1 LLSSS
6 TTGVTSSPFLEQWWT
21 IDRSLVPANKVQHW
35 ADLVMAGLRKSSGS
49 ANFTAL
55 HLRIEDDWIEH
66 CKTWKGGDNCYTNTD
81 VLDNVLEIEGVPTS
95 QPLYLAA
102 GIPWE
107 LLKVWLR
114 APRASS
120 LPHSRAQGWQVLEC

>member
-1 LLSSS
+1 
-6 TTGVTSSPFLEQWWT
+6 
-21 IDRSLVPANKVQHW
+21 
-35 ADLVMAGLRKSSGS
+35 MAGLRKSSGS

-114 APRASS
+114 ACALLASLLSTRVASARSSS
-120 LPHSRAQGWQVLEC
+120 LNGRCIDL